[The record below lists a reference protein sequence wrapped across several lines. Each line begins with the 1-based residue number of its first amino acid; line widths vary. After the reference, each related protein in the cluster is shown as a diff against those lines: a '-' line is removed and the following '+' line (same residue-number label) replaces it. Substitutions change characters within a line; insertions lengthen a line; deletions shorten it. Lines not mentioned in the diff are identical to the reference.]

1 MRSLRDWIAGA
12 PAAALAAALAA
23 VVIGAGLF
31 GFAIAELT
39 SDDSGTS
46 PGTEAPAV
54 VGGSTQDNGSVPTWP
69 PDLSAYTVVIAGHPD
84 RAAALAAA
92 KDARRA
98 GLDAGIMEAA
108 RHGLAGGGG
117 PARGRLQRHLR
128 RTRRRGPRE
137 AARGALPGRARRA
150 RSELPVAAGHLD
162 GVLRE
167 RVARHLGRQGA
178 PSEPRHRLDHGG
190 RERLEVVAA
199 LEHRADRH
207 LELGREPP
215 HGPPSPRSR
224 PRSTAVAE
232 RVVAVGV
239 EAGRDQHQLGPIGAA
254 ERHDDVLEQ
263 RQQTRPRAR
272 RGPAG

>member
-108 RHGLAGGGG
+108 RHGLAGRGG
-117 PARGRLQRHLR
+117 PGAWLVYSGTFAGR
-128 RTRRRGPRE
+128 
-137 AARGALPGRARRA
+137 AGALALAKRLAVRYPGARV
-150 RSELPVAAGHLD
+150 ELV
-162 GVLRE
+162 
-167 RVARHLGRQGA
+167 Q
-178 PSEPRHRLDHGG
+178 S
-190 RERLEVVAA
+190 
-199 LEHRADRH
+199 
-207 LELGREPP
+207 
-215 HGPPSPRSR
+215 S
-224 PRSTAVAE
+224 
-232 RVVAVGV
+232 
-239 EAGRDQHQLGPIGAA
+239 Q
-254 ERHDDVLEQ
+254 
-263 RQQTRPRAR
+263 
-272 RGPAG
+272 